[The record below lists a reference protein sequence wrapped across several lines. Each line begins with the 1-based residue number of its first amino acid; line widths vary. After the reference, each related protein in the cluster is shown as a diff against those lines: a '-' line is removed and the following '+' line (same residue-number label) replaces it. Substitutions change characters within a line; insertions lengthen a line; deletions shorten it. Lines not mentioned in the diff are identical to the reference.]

1 MEKENS
7 ALLALGCCQRA
18 TVEVIAWVLLL
29 LTLLKRVK
37 EKSTS
42 QVENSGYLVSSVP
55 FIRQRSFFATAVE
68 LNFRNREEI

>member
-7 ALLALGCCQRA
+7 AFLALGCCQSV
-18 TVEVIAWVLLL
+18 TIEVTAWVLLL
-29 LTLLKRVK
+29 LTLLKTVK

-55 FIRQRSFFATAVE
+55 FIRQRSFFARAVE
-68 LNFRNREEI
+68 LNFRNRDEI